1 MYGWMWSRLPGPVP
15 VRLLISFLF
24 ALLLIAVL
32 FLWVFPLIDGMLN
45 IDDSEVSS
53 SRPTF
58 GRHGVSGII
67 VL

>member
-15 VRLLISFLF
+15 VRVLITFLF

-32 FLWVFPLIDGMLN
+32 FLWVFPVIDEMLL

-58 GRHGVSGII
+58 GPHGISGII
-67 VL
+67 GL